1 MHMIM
6 IQQSVLYSMVVGRR
20 TYAVCNIYIPRA
32 PISIYTW
39 GRGTPGLD
47 VKTDR
52 KRSLPIEH
60 VYTYIPPKMGF
71 VSVKSIS
78 YISPR
83 YAKKRSEK
91 NLPGRQ

>member
-1 MHMIM
+1 MGIFIRTLTVPYLLLLPIYYMYMIM

-20 TYAVCNIYIPRA
+20 TYAGVCMYRPRA

-60 VYTYIPPKMGF
+60 VYTYIPPPKW
-71 VSVKSIS
+71 
-78 YISPR
+78 
-83 YAKKRSEK
+83 
-91 NLPGRQ
+91 NLFP

>member
-20 TYAVCNIYIPRA
+20 TYAIYMLYIPRA
-32 PISIYTW
+32 PISIYT
-39 GRGTPGLD
+39 GVCGTPGLD

-60 VYTYIPPKMGF
+60 VYTYIPPPKWDLF
-71 VSVKSIS
+71 
-78 YISPR
+78 P
-83 YAKKRSEK
+83 
-91 NLPGRQ
+91 